1 MTSRILPDVRATK
14 ECDPGAQVTFRAKV
28 LRAWESGGLCMCLVA
43 DASGLTRVEIG
54 DAAVTAGASY
64 EFRDATVR
72 QHPGG
77 WTSVSIA
84 EGGAARALAEEIT
97 APQDEAYVERTFKIL
112 SGIQMKK
119 ARTEGREPPWEHPAG
134 KGEE

>member
-1 MTSRILPDVRATK
+1 MWETGGVR
-14 ECDPGAQVTFRAKV
+14 
-28 LRAWESGGLCMCLVA
+28 MCLVG
-43 DASGLTRVEIG
+43 DASGLTRIETGSVASE
-54 DAAVTAGASY
+54 AGKSY
-64 EFRDATVR
+64 EFREAVVC

-84 EGGAARALAEEIT
+84 DGGSAEALAEEIA
-97 APQDEAYVERTFKIL
+97 APQDDAYVERTFKIL

-134 KGEE
+134 R